1 LESSAGVRNVGRA
14 RIELRHLIGD
24 QVLLFPAASG
34 EYLEAEFAAD
44 DGGLIRLAAN
54 SLKNQGTNNWVA
66 GTGFGTCIARW
77 IPLV

>member
-1 LESSAGVRNVGRA
+1 MRNIGRA

-24 QVLLFPAASG
+24 QVRLFPADSG
-34 EYLEAEFAAD
+34 QYLEAEFAAG

-54 SLKNQGTNNWVA
+54 SLNNQGTNNVVA
-66 GTGFGTCIARW
+66 GTGFGTCITRW